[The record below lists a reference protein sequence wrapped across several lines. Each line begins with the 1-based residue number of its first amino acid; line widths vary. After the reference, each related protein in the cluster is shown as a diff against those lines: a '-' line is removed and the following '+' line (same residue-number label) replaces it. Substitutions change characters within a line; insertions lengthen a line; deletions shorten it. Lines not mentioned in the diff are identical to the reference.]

1 MIVNLE
7 DRMVC
12 KIEVEGESPCVRKG
26 HSSVVISFDFV
37 NKLFLLGGQNNEF
50 CQMNIFYLRQ
60 KFKSEKNLICEE
72 IIRDENQLMSE
83 EMANNFIF
91 EKTRRIGKIKD
102 IIIFEKT
109 KQAGLM
115 KEKNLIEKDKS
126 DLETDFKSVIS
137 DYNEKLENLK
147 KKNESVQQNNKQTVK
162 LMETE
167 RKREN
172 VRFEKTKLIQDYL
185 YRLFLYPKILNKVL
199 EENVN
204 NKNSDLKK
212 TKGFNSLAKEYLP
225 AIKTSKEKLQVIFMS
240 FAKACSENRE
250 VEEKLQNEIKMEEEK
265 IMKRFQTFSAL
276 KN

>member
-12 KIEVEGESPCVRKG
+12 KIETGGEIPCSRKG

-60 KFKSEKNLICEE
+60 KFKSEKNLIFEE
-72 IIRDENQLMSE
+72 INRDENHLMSE

-102 IIIFEKT
+102 TIGFEKT

-115 KEKNLIEKDKS
+115 KEKNLIERDKN
-126 DLETDFKSVIS
+126 DLEKNFKSVIS
-137 DYNEKLENLK
+137 DYNERLENLR
-147 KKNESVQQNNKQTVK
+147 KKNEFVQYNNKQTIK

-172 VRFEKTKLIQDYL
+172 VRFEKTKCIQDYL

-212 TKGFNSLAKEYLP
+212 TKVFNFLSKEFLKE
-225 AIKTSKEKLQVIFMS
+225 IKT
-240 FAKACSENRE
+240 
-250 VEEKLQNEIKMEEEK
+250 
-265 IMKRFQTFSAL
+265 
-276 KN
+276 